1 MSILCS
7 IRSVVIFCKVLFKF
21 SIGHRPMAEEE
32 HGAMVLLDTILLN
45 AIMKGS
51 NYMLIKDL
59 EYTMVYAN
67 KHNWV

>member
-1 MSILCS
+1 
-7 IRSVVIFCKVLFKF
+7 
-21 SIGHRPMAEEE
+21 MAEEE